1 MGTGLAFKESA
12 LSASSEEQ
20 ADYCLGQEQS
30 GIQGFDACMRELER
44 NSNQSGLITLLI
56 IAAVIAAV
64 YFYNKGR
71 SDKDKEAQLRP
82 DSH

>member
-1 MGTGLAFKESA
+1 MGTGLAFKA
-12 LSASSEEQ
+12 LTILASSEEQ

-44 NSNQSGLITLLI
+44 NSNQSGLVTLLI
-56 IAAVIAAV
+56 IAGVIAAV

-71 SDKDKEAQLRP
+71 SDRDRAAQPRP
-82 DSH
+82 DSL

>member
-1 MGTGLAFKESA
+1 MA
-12 LSASSEEQ
+12 LNALTIWASSEEQ

-56 IAAVIAAV
+56 IAGVIAAV

-71 SDKDKEAQLRP
+71 SDSDTATQSRP
-82 DSH
+82 NSL